1 MLGVIT
7 EAQGYTSFSLKTVSI
22 PVSEV
27 TRNLTICLLHTP
39 KGQRSFTFSSVT
51 ERTVGFVGKTIK
63 HRQVFK
69 QHLEVYKKCT
79 KTIKW
84 RGIRYSELTGSPRDP
99 SSKDLSAMPET
110 RVWSLGQE
118 GSPEKGMAT
127 QSSILAWRISWT
139 EEPGGLQSMGSQ
151 RVGHDWSDLACTRV
165 FQRQDGRKGQ
175 SRTSTLHLLIVW
187 P

>member
-1 MLGVIT
+1 MLILPIQISYLHFKWRFQLNSFTKMLGVIT

-110 RVWSLGQE
+110 RV
-118 GSPEKGMAT
+118 
-127 QSSILAWRISWT
+127 
-139 EEPGGLQSMGSQ
+139 
-151 RVGHDWSDLACTRV
+151 
-165 FQRQDGRKGQ
+165 
-175 SRTSTLHLLIVW
+175 
-187 P
+187 